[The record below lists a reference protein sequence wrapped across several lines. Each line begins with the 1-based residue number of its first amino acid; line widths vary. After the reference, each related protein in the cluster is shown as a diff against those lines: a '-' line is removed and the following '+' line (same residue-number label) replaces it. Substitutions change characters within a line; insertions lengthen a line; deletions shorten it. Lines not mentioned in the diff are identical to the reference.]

1 MNKIS
6 SRSIFIIFV
15 FILTA
20 CAGTPVQTPQPET
33 PPVVETEK
41 EKTDMPVPP
50 ETLTLTFAGDI
61 MAHTPNF
68 SMSDYSLIY
77 KDIEQIL
84 KNDDLSFCNLETPVH
99 PGRPYENYP
108 TFNVQPPYAEAAVNA
123 GFDVFSLANN
133 HTNDQG
139 LEGIQE
145 TAAYFATLEPRD
157 VYAAGIKDEGS
168 EELSFQLIQKNG
180 WKILFVAV
188 TEILNSPLYTD
199 RFDYV
204 VPTRQARQE
213 FGQQLSA
220 LRKQN
225 PCDVFVVSIHTCEDE
240 YVHEITDVRREYYEL
255 LLDSGVDIIWA
266 NHPHLAKEWEI
277 VTRSSQTAEKTV
289 PRLEIEQTAAADI
302 TGAKS
307 DSSAGMHQP
316 AAVPEN
322 TPAEAPA
329 GGQQTATPD
338 KNRTDAAETG
348 TTADTVPVSEQP
360 APTALIMYALG
371 NTISGQRYA
380 PSFHAPET
388 NRDYTGDGYL
398 IQVRLEKPAGTLPP
412 QMQQDG
418 AYTPGYRITRVTPYL
433 ITTYIDDR
441 DNYIIKLLDDSFIRE
456 LQESGNTQWANYLS
470 ARKTLMENIKG
481 IYTVK

>member
-1 MNKIS
+1 MKMIVH
-6 SRSIFIIFV
+6 RCFFIIPV
-15 FILTA
+15 LLLTA
-20 CAGTPVQTPQPET
+20 CAGNPVPEVLPEP
-33 PPVVETEK
+33 PPVTSQKPEIAVI
-41 EKTDMPVPP
+41 P

-61 MAHTPNF
+61 MAHTSNF
-68 SMSDYSLIY
+68 KMSDYSLIY
-77 KDIEQIL
+77 EDIEPII

-145 TAAYFATLEPRD
+145 TAAYFATLQPQD

-289 PRLEIEQTAAADI
+289 PRLETEQTAAADI

-307 DSSAGMHQP
+307 DSSAGMYKS
-316 AAVPEN
+316 AAVTEN
-322 TPAEAPA
+322 PPAEAPA

-348 TTADTVPVSEQP
+348 KTADTVPVSEQP